1 MPLYEYKCGEGH
13 VTEKLVSITIPEE
26 ERDIQPCK
34 ECGRPADRIISQGS
48 FVLKGKGW
56 FKTGGY

>member
-13 VTEKLVSITIPEE
+13 VTEKLVSINVPEE

-34 ECGRPADRIISQGS
+34 ECGRPADRMVSQSS
-48 FVLKGKGW
+48 FALKGKW
-56 FKTGGY
+56 FKNSGGY